1 MFRRLRPLVKQ
12 MSTIKKAVDLS
23 KAKVIKTT
31 PLDNTNSKFISLSKL
46 DYIGA
51 DGKARDWEMAA
62 RTTRPKGKDIDG
74 VGILA
79 ITKPHKAGEIP
90 HIILQKQFRPP
101 VEGVC
106 IEMPAGLLDPNET
119 VEQCALRELKEE
131 TGLIAT
137 IKSVSPKIFNDPG
150 FTNTNTVIITVEVD
164 MSLDEN
170 VHPVTHLEENEF
182 IETFQVP
189 LDRFYETLVDLEQSG
204 FRIDARVQNVAE
216 GMKLYKTLGL

>member
-1 MFRRLRPLVKQ
+1 
-12 MSTIKKAVDLS
+12 MSTIKKTIDLAG
-23 KAKVIKTT
+23 AKVVKST
-31 PLDNTNSKFISLSKL
+31 PLNNANAKFICLSKL
-46 DYIGA
+46 DYLGA
-51 DGKARDWEMAA
+51 DGKLRDWEMAA

-79 ITKPHKAGEIP
+79 ITKPHKKGEVP

-101 VEGVC
+101 VEGIC

-150 FTNTNTVIITVEVD
+150 FTNTNTVIITAEVD
-164 MSLDEN
+164 MSLEAN
-170 VHPVTHLEENEF
+170 IHPVTNLEENEF

-189 LDRFYETLVDLEQSG
+189 LNKFYETLVDLEKQG

-216 GMKLYKTLGL
+216 GMKLSKTLGL